1 LVGWLSGRQL
11 APLRVSGFRLL
22 FLSTLG
28 SSLGTL
34 IAAIA
39 LAIDVKDRTNSG
51 LWVGAVLIVEFLPTV
66 FVGLVLGPLLD
77 RLERRKLMIGA
88 DLVRVGV
95 FCALPFARSPEAIVA
110 LAAVA
115 GLANGFFRPVVY
127 AGVPNLVSEEQLP
140 EANALLQTVE
150 NVSWM
155 IGPILGGLLTAVA
168 GPNAAY
174 WINAVSFLI
183 SAVLVSRIPARKLQS
198 ATALTRGHWRDLADG
213 FKVVLHSRPLMAV
226 LIGWGIASFGIG
238 VANVAE
244 IFLAKNVFDAGDFG
258 YGLLYGA
265 IGAGLVL
272 GSFLSSFIV
281 ERIGTAATYGGAL
294 AVMAVGFGGAALSP
308 NVWVAAAFCV
318 VGGLGDGAA
327 IVCNALLVQR
337 GAPDQ
342 MRGRALTLVM
352 SATYLLTGIGT
363 VLAGGLLHLRGARW
377 AWAVAAI
384 CYAVAAV
391 AGYVLARGAVAA
403 TVGPAE
409 LAQAE
414 SGPLESPGYN

>member
-1 LVGWLSGRQL
+1 LVGFSGRQL

-39 LAIDVKDRTNSG
+39 LAIDVKDRTDSG
-51 LWVGAVLIVEFLPTV
+51 LWVGAVLIVEFLPTIL
-66 FVGLVLGPLLD
+66 VGLTLGPLLD
-77 RLERRKLMIGA
+77 RFERRKLMIGS
-88 DLVRVGV
+88 DLVRVAV
-95 FCALPFARSPEAIVA
+95 FCTLPFATSPGAIVA

-115 GLANGFFRPVVY
+115 GLANGFFRPAVY
-127 AGVPNLVSEEQLP
+127 AGVPNLVPEEELP

-155 IGPILGGLLTAVA
+155 IGPILGGLLTAAA

-183 SAVLVSRIPARKLQS
+183 SAALVARIPARKLQS
-198 ATALTRGHWRDLADG
+198 ATALSRGHWTDLTEG
-213 FKVVLHSRPLMAV
+213 FKVVLQSRALMAV
-226 LIGWGIASFGIG
+226 LVAWGIASFGIG
-238 VANVAE
+238 AANVAE
-244 IFLAKNVFDAGDFG
+244 IFLAKNVFNAGDFG

-265 IGAGLVL
+265 IGAGLVF

-281 ERIGTAATYGGAL
+281 DRIGTARTYGGAL
-294 AVMAVGFGGAALSP
+294 ALMSVGFGAAAISP

-327 IVCNALLVQR
+327 IVCNALLVQG

-363 VLAGGLLHLRGARW
+363 VLAGALLHLGGARW
-377 AWAVAAI
+377 AWGVAAI
-384 CYAVAAV
+384 CYAIAAV
-391 AGYVLARGAVAA
+391 AGYTLARGARFVAH
-403 TVGPAE
+403 PAPPE
-409 LAQAE
+409 P
-414 SGPLESPGYN
+414 SSLEVPANY